1 MLESRKLQ
9 LLILFCLGFFV
20 VSITIIRMPVII
32 GDKSVQQARTLV
44 RAHPPPPLWHVSAE

>member
-1 MLESRKLQ
+1 MAIHLLTLEYRKLQ

-32 GDKSVQQARTLV
+32 GDKSAQQARTLV
-44 RAHPPPPLWHVSAE
+44 